1 MLSESYKERIQ
12 KEMVEVALMKELLGM
27 MDELSRITDKAAER
41 NIDEAPC
48 MDENECC
55 SICPEYEECLEYDSI
70 WDMHLDEFDDYE
82 ECSNECDEE
91 GELLVG
97 RDKSGPDTI
106 DAVIVPAIKDV
117 LFNEPATIVYWAN
130 GDKTVVKTQAG
141 EKFDKEKGLAMAILK
156 YYGGND
162 SSYFKVFRKYCG
174 PESDFRLFE

>member
-1 MLSESYKERIQ
+1 
-12 KEMVEVALMKELLGM
+12 MVEVALMKELLGM

-41 NIDEAPC
+41 NIDEASY

-55 SICPEYEECLEYDSI
+55 SICPEYEECLEYDFV
-70 WDMHLDEFDDYE
+70 DRDRECCDVCPEYDE
-82 ECSNECDEE
+82 CLSECDEE

-117 LFNEPATIVYWAN
+117 LFNEPATIVYWEN